1 MCLCIEAGNQ
11 CVNSGRV
18 TEKILKVIDSKNSE
32 NGKTKKKVRKQN
44 CRYNYLTS
52 WMELE
57 RKPKTTTT
65 TAANTITVS
74 IYFCTTTT

>member
-1 MCLCIEAGNQ
+1 MCIEAGNQ

-32 NGKTKKKVRKQN
+32 NDKTKKVRKQN

-52 WMELE
+52 
-57 RKPKTTTT
+57 
-65 TAANTITVS
+65 
-74 IYFCTTTT
+74 